1 MKKKYKKKVTLI
13 ATVQQIQN
21 CLSANSLVEVWVQGE
36 YDKQGV
42 IDMFTD
48 ELVRIDKEY
57 YVRNQCAFY
66 TVSTYLK
73 LIVGGKS

>member
-1 MKKKYKKKVTLI
+1 MLMKYKKKATPIVTE
-13 ATVQQIQN
+13 QQIQN
-21 CLSANSLVEVWVQGE
+21 CLSSNCLVEVWVQGE

-42 IDMFTD
+42 IDKFTD
-48 ELVRIDKEY
+48 DLVRIDKEY

-73 LIVGGKS
+73 FIVGGKS